1 MSKAVITS
9 NPKILGGKPVVAG
22 TRIAVETIMDML
34 ASGMSTKE
42 IVSEYPV
49 LSVAQIRAAIA
60 FAANKVKR
68 DIVLPI
74 ETKGK
79 EIIFRNA

>member
-9 NPKILGGKPVVAG
+9 NPKILGGKPVIAG

-34 ASGMSTKE
+34 ASGMSTKK
-42 IVSEYPV
+42 IIDEYPV
-49 LSVAQIRAAIA
+49 LTTTQIRAAIE
-60 FAANKVKR
+60 FAASKVKR

-79 EIIFRNA
+79 EIIFHIA